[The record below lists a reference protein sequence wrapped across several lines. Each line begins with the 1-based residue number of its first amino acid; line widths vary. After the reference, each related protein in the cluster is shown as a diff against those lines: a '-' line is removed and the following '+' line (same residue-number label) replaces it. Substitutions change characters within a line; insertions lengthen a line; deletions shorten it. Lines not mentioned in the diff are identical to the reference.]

1 MLLKEVL
8 KLDKTN
14 SSIKKIDFFIGLQTK
29 YSYEHLKALSYKA
42 LILHHLG
49 KNNDALKILYEVVPS
64 FNSII
69 LDGII
74 VICDGIIDLCID
86 LK

>member
-29 YSYEHLKALSYKA
+29 YSYEHLKALAYKA
-42 LILHHLG
+42 
-49 KNNDALKILYEVVPS
+49 E
-64 FNSII
+64 
-69 LDGII
+69 
-74 VICDGIIDLCID
+74 ICTI
-86 LK
+86 